1 MNLFGTDGIRGMVNE
16 FLTPELAFRLGNALG
31 KFVDK
36 KVFIA
41 KDTRN
46 SCDMLEAALIA
57 GLTSSGLDV
66 YRCGVMSTPALALIT
81 KLEDSA
87 GIMISASHNPPEYNG
102 LKVILKG
109 YKLPDEIEEKIEKEM
124 KDIKYLDYKK
134 IGKVFEYKL
143 AVEEYIN
150 YIHDLYPKL
159 DLSGIK
165 LVVDVANGATFKLN
179 PMVLESFGA
188 KVEVVNNKPDGFN
201 INQDCGSTHPENVKK
216 YMKKDRI
223 AVLYDGD
230 GDRCIFLDETGEEV
244 HGDKILGITAF
255 EMKKQDRL
263 LKDTVVLTILSNM
276 GLEDYLKSKGIQ
288 IVRTKVGDRYILH
301 EMLKNGYVL
310 GGEKSGHIIFLDR
323 STTGDGLITTLEVL
337 KVLVESGKSLFEL
350 SSQIP
355 DYPQVM
361 LNIKV
366 NNKNVYKNE
375 RIFEKMKKIKD
386 YRVIIRPSGTEPVI
400 RILVEGP
407 DFEKSNAIAREF
419 YREIEILA
427 REE

>member
-1 MNLFGTDGIRGMVNE
+1 MKLFGTDGIRGIVNE

-31 KFVDK
+31 RFVDN

-46 SCDMLEAALIA
+46 SCDMFEAALIA

-66 YRCGVMSTPALALIT
+66 YRCGVMPTPALALVT
-81 KLEDSA
+81 KLENSA

-109 YKLPDEIEEKIEKEM
+109 YKLPDEIEEKIENEM
-124 KDIKYLDYKK
+124 KEIKYLGYKK
-134 IGKVFEYKL
+134 IGKVFDYEL
-143 AVEEYIN
+143 ASEEYVN
-150 YIHDLYPKL
+150 YISKLYSDLNL
-159 DLSGIK
+159 NGLK
-165 LVVDVANGATFKLN
+165 LVVDVANGATLKIN
-179 PMVLESFGA
+179 PMVLENLGA
-188 KVEVVNNKPDGFN
+188 KIEVINDKPNGFN
-201 INQDCGSTHPENVKK
+201 INHNCGSTHPENAKK
-216 YMKKDRI
+216 YKKDGEI

-230 GDRCIFLDETGEEV
+230 GDRCILLDEKGEEV
-244 HGDKILGITAF
+244 HGDKILGITAV
-255 EMKKQDRL
+255 EMKNEKRL
-263 LKDTVVLTILSNM
+263 LKNTVVLTILSNM
-276 GLEDYLKSKGIQ
+276 GLEKYLKEREIDV
-288 IVRTKVGDRYILH
+288 VRTNVGDRYILH

-310 GGEKSGHIIFLDR
+310 GGERSGHVIYLDR

-337 KVLVESGKSLFEL
+337 NVLVKTGKSLFEL
-350 SSQIP
+350 SNNIP

-361 LNIKV
+361 LNVKV
-366 NNKNVYKNE
+366 KNKEVYKD
-375 RIFEKMKKIKD
+375 EKIVEKIKQIND

-407 DFEKSNAIAREF
+407 DFEKSSIIANDL
-419 YREIEILA
+419 YREIEMLS

>member
-201 INQDCGSTHPENVKK
+201 INRNCGSTHPENAKK

>member
-1 MNLFGTDGIRGMVNE
+1 MKLFGTDGIRGLVNE
-16 FLTPELAFRLGNALG
+16 FLTPEVAFRLGNALG
-31 KFVDK
+31 RFVDK

-66 YRCGVMSTPALALIT
+66 YRCGIMPTPALALIT

-109 YKLPDEIEEKIEKEM
+109 YKLPDEIEEEIEKEM
-124 KDIKYLDYKK
+124 NNIKYLDYKK
-134 IGKVFEYKL
+134 IGKVFEYNL
-143 AVEEYIN
+143 AKEEYIN
-150 YIHDLYPKL
+150 YIHSLYPNL

-165 LVVDVANGATFKLN
+165 LTVDVANGATFELN
-179 PMVLESFGA
+179 PRVLESFGA
-188 KVEVVNNKPDGFN
+188 KVDVVNNKPNGFN

-216 YMKKDRI
+216 HMKRDRI

-255 EMKKQDRL
+255 EMKKQNRL
-263 LKDTVVLTILSNM
+263 LNDTVVLTILSNM
-276 GLEDYLKSKGIQ
+276 GLEDYLKNKGIKT
-288 IVRTKVGDRYILH
+288 VRTNVGDRYILH
-301 EMLKNGYVL
+301 EMLKNDYVL
-310 GGEKSGHIIFLDR
+310 GGERSGHIIFLDR

-337 KVLVESGKSLFEL
+337 DVLVKSGKSLFEL

-366 NNKNVYKNE
+366 SDKNIYKNE
-375 RIFEKMKKIKD
+375 RIYEKLKSIKD
-386 YRVIIRPSGTEPVI
+386 YRIIIRPSGTEPVI

-407 DFEKSNAIAREF
+407 ELERSKAIAEEF
-419 YREIEILA
+419 HHEIEKLL